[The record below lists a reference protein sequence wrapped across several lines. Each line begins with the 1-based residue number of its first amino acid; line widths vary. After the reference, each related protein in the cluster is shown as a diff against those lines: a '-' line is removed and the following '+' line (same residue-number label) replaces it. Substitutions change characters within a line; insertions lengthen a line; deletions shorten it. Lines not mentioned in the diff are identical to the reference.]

1 MSSKL
6 VHDPGGIEIL
16 VVCNEPS
23 TAAVWGY
30 MIHEQ
35 KLQAIIE
42 TSPEQALNYCKI
54 HDPKLVILDLNLSR
68 SSCMDLCR
76 KIRMAVDNPILAFLP
91 RYDEK
96 LIINYYAT
104 GIDDCVVKPIS
115 PIVFYSKVK
124 AWLRHS
130 KIQPV
135 PTLDEKRVGNM
146 VLKPDQNSLVK
157 PEGDIVRLTDLE
169 VRLLHLLMSKPG
181 QVFDTEYIVSKVWGL
196 YGEQNLPLLKHAI
209 YRLRRK
215 LENDPKQPEW
225 ICTWRGKGYSFKL
238 D

>member
-6 VHDPGGIEIL
+6 THSAGNMEIL

-30 MIHEQ
+30 LIREQ

-42 TSPEQALNYCKI
+42 TSPERAMSYCTNNE
-54 HDPKLVILDLNLSR
+54 PALVILDLHLSR
-68 SSCMDLCR
+68 SSCMELCR
-76 KIRMAVDNPILAFLP
+76 DMRVIVENPILAFLP
-91 RYDEK
+91 NYDEK
-96 LIINYYAT
+96 LIVNYYAT

-115 PIVFYSKVK
+115 PVVFYSKVK

-135 PTLDEKRVGNM
+135 GGLEERSAGDII
-146 VLKPDQNSLVK
+146 LKPDQNILVK
-157 PEGDIVRLTDLE
+157 PGDDIIRLTDLE
-169 VRLLHLLMSKPG
+169 VRLLHLMMSKPG
-181 QVFDTEYIVSKVWGL
+181 HVFDSEFIVSKVWGL
-196 YGEQNLPLLKHAI
+196 YGEQDLALLKHAI

-215 LENDPKQPEW
+215 LEDDPDNPRW
-225 ICTWRGKGYSFKL
+225 IQTWPGKGYLFNSG
-238 D
+238 